1 MNHNEVKAFFKK
13 RLEKQLSKVFTLLSI
28 DESITTRVIY
38 IAESKT
44 LTTHIVIETYFGT
57 RQFSIKVFDLNE
69 LGRTKPYNI
78 YKDHKFAIEGTYKE
92 LGRTKPYNIYKD
104 HKFAI
109 EGTYKELEKLQLAID
124 TIMVLL
130 LNKQLLIE
138 KDEKNNKEIWRIHNK

>member
-57 RQFSIKVFDLNE
+57 RQFSIRVFDLNE
-69 LGRTKPYNI
+69 LGRTKPYNK
-78 YKDHKFAIEGTYKE
+78 YKD
-92 LGRTKPYNIYKD
+92 D
-104 HKFAI
+104 KFAI

-124 TIMVLL
+124 TIKVLL
-130 LNKQLLIE
+130 LDKQLIIE
-138 KDEKNNKEIWRIHNK
+138 KDEKGKDIWKNL

>member
-13 RLEKQLSKVFTLLSI
+13 RLEKQLSKVFILLSI

-57 RQFSIKVFDLNE
+57 RQFSIRVFDLN
-69 LGRTKPYNI
+69 
-78 YKDHKFAIEGTYKE
+78 E

-109 EGTYKELEKLQLAID
+109 EGTYKELEKLQLAIN
-124 TIMVLL
+124 TINILL
-130 LNKQLLIE
+130 LDKQLIIE

>member
-13 RLEKQLSKVFTLLSI
+13 RLEKQLSKVFILLSI

-44 LTTHIVIETYFGT
+44 LTTHMVIETYFGT
-57 RQFSIKVFDLNE
+57 RQFSIRVFDLN
-69 LGRTKPYNI
+69 
-78 YKDHKFAIEGTYKE
+78 E

-109 EGTYKELEKLQLAID
+109 EGTYKELEKLQLAIN
-124 TIMVLL
+124 TINILL
-130 LNKQLLIE
+130 LDKQLIIE

>member
-38 IAESKT
+38 IAETKT

-69 LGRTKPYNI
+69 LGRTKPYNK
-78 YKDHKFAIEGTYKE
+78 YKDY
-92 LGRTKPYNIYKD
+92 
-104 HKFAI
+104 KFAI

-124 TIMVLL
+124 TIKVLL
-130 LNKQLLIE
+130 SNKQLVIE
-138 KDEKNNKEIWRIHNK
+138 KELWGLL

>member
-57 RQFSIKVFDLNE
+57 KQFSIRVFDLNE
-69 LGRTKPYNI
+69 LGRTKPYNK
-78 YKDHKFAIEGTYKE
+78 YKDHKFVIEGTYKE
-92 LGRTKPYNIYKD
+92 LD
-104 HKFAI
+104 
-109 EGTYKELEKLQLAID
+109 KLQLAID

>member
-57 RQFSIKVFDLNE
+57 KQFSIKVFDLNE
-69 LGRTKPYNI
+69 LGRTKSYN
-78 YKDHKFAIEGTYKE
+78 K
-92 LGRTKPYNIYKD
+92 YKD

-109 EGTYKELEKLQLAID
+109 EGTYKELEKLQLAIN
-124 TIMVLL
+124 TINILL
-130 LNKQLLIE
+130 LDKQLIIE